1 MKNFTLLTSTGL
13 DKKFEDI
20 SQTSGTPFVSGT
32 KSNSTPVEDNVS
44 YKTRVNTGNRK
55 TNLKKM
61 HSQLRSYFIRL
72 QWAPFIPHARVHMAG
87 KRDSH
92 NRQY

>member
-55 TNLKKM
+55 TNFKKNALPVTFLF
-61 HSQLRSYFIRL
+61 H
-72 QWAPFIPHARVHMAG
+72 
-87 KRDSH
+87 
-92 NRQY
+92 